1 MLFKILLS
9 LILLFLA
16 YGLVVW
22 LLKRLTDTT
31 QRLADLQSQLVRNDE
46 VLNAKLEAL
55 QQQKRSLEE
64 QRQAEPGV
72 EQPGA
77 QTRQLAE
84 PEKTE

>member
-1 MLFKILLS
+1 MLFKLLLS
-9 LILLFLA
+9 IILLFLA

-31 QRLADLQSQLVRNDE
+31 QRLADLQAQLVRNDE

-55 QQQKRSLEE
+55 QQQKRALDE
-64 QRQAEPGV
+64 QRQTAAGV
-72 EQPGA
+72 EQ
-77 QTRQLAE
+77 QVE